1 MNTTNIQ
8 NMFDNG
14 FDATVNFTVEQHLDL
29 IEQIK
34 NHDIMNQKWTEQQN
48 INFARYFLNNSD
60 TVSMAIWSIMCMDHF
75 GNTST
80 MHQTIVDG
88 LSVSAKL
95 HDIIADKQR
104 YANVNRELNL
114 PY

>member
-34 NHDIMNQKWTEQQN
+34 NHDIMKQKWTEEQN

-60 TVSMAIWSIMCMDHF
+60 TVSMAIWSIMPKNLVE
-75 GNTST
+75 NTTT
-80 MHQTIVDG
+80 MHQTVVDG

-95 HDIIADKQR
+95 REIMSDKER

>member
-14 FDATVNFTVEQHLDL
+14 FDASVNFTVEQHLDL

-34 NHDIMNQKWTEQQN
+34 NHDIMNRKWNEQQN
-48 INFARYFLNNSD
+48 INFSRYFLNNSD
-60 TVSMAIWSIMCMDHF
+60 TVSMAIWSIMSMDHF

-95 HDIIADKQR
+95 REIMSDKER